1 MPCASVRS
9 LEAFS
14 LCLFDP
20 RSLGSAGE
28 AQFRLAFLR
37 ADAHFERGPL
47 RGFGG
52 RPEQTGRLRLRVMT
66 AITAKLPTRSR

>member
-28 AQFRLAFLR
+28 AQFRLAFFEPTLTLR
-37 ADAHFERGPL
+37 AGRRGDLAAGPNR
-47 RGFGG
+47 RGDFGS
-52 RPEQTGRLRLRVMT
+52 
-66 AITAKLPTRSR
+66 AS